1 MAVPLSEDTVIVFVT
16 ATAGTASIAGV
27 SAEVDA
33 TTRDGSTVDM
43 ARADF

>member
-1 MAVPLSEDTVIVFVT
+1 MQVPISKDTVIVIVT
-16 ATAGTASIAGV
+16 VTSGNAAIAGV